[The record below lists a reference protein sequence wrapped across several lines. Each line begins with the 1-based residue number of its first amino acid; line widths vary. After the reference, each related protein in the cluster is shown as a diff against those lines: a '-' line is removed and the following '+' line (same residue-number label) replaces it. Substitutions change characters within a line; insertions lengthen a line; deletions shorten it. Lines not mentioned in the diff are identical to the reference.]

1 MKYRDPR
8 YRLTEQRYREF
19 LAEQNG
25 RCPICLRQPGH
36 DPHQRRADWP
46 WCVDH
51 DHNCCPHK
59 PTVKNPTCGNCTRG
73 LLCSRCN
80 SALGQLADDPQRL
93 ERALQY
99 LHDTRA
105 RTGVPPSVRAF
116 AGCAGD

>member
-1 MKYRDPR
+1 MEYRDRR
-8 YRLTEQRYREF
+8 YQLTEQRYREL
-19 LAEQNG
+19 LAVQNG

-36 DPHQRRADWP
+36 DPHKGRPDWP

-59 PTVKNPTCGNCTRG
+59 PTPKNPTCGNCTRG
-73 LLCSRCN
+73 LLCTRCN

-99 LHDTRA
+99 LLETRA
-105 RTGVPPSVRAF
+105 QTGVPPAVRVF
-116 AGCAGD
+116 AGTAGI